1 MGPWLEALRL
11 PAELLAPRPVGLLF
25 LPSVEKMTPQ
35 LVGLLFLPSVE
46 KMTPQLVGLLFLP
59 SVEQAGF
66 PQKVGN

>member
-1 MGPWLEALRL
+1 LEPQVLWLMDLRL

-25 LPSVEKMTPQ
+25 LPA
-35 LVGLLFLPSVE
+35 VE

-66 PQKVGN
+66 RQRVGK

>member
-1 MGPWLEALRL
+1 MGPWWEALRL

-25 LPSVEKMTPQ
+25 LPA
-35 LVGLLFLPSVE
+35 VE

-66 PQKVGN
+66 RQRVGK